1 MWKKLSLNNLKSV
14 LKFIK
19 YVWKINPKILI
30 ANIIFRLA
38 QTVIPVLLLYVVKM
52 LVDLVVLYA
61 KTGKREDYSEII
73 GLILVEL
80 GLAILSNLLA
90 RGMEFT
96 DYVLADLVTHR
107 TSVDIIKKCS
117 ELDLEQFQDSAF
129 QDKLN
134 QARSQMQSREYLIS
148 EALYLIQSI
157 INVLFLSITLISYN
171 FWYIFILA
179 ISIIPSSLG
188 DNYINKLYY
197 KLNLSQ
203 TSKRREL
210 DYVCYLGAS
219 SDTAKEV
226 KAYSLYDYFINR
238 FQYVSK
244 KLFLSKLTIHIL
256 RMKLSSIY
264 FSASTMGYYSIYG
277 IILLDVAKGNITVGD
292 LSLITGIFFRVCGAL
307 EAVSRGYIKISQGAM
322 HLENLFNFFEIKFS
336 LKKSA
341 TPIPFPKIIKSGF
354 EFRNVG
360 FKYHN
365 TDKWVLR
372 NINLKIEV
380 GYKTALVG
388 ENGSGK
394 STIIRLISRL
404 YDPSEGQILL
414 DNVDIRDYDAEQ
426 YRAGITIL
434 FQDFM
439 RYNLPVNRNISLGNV
454 KKLDDKK
461 SIVNAAKLSLID
473 DLIVQFPDGYNQMLG
488 KMFDGGTDL
497 SGGQW
502 QKIAFARA
510 YMRDSQVFILDEPTS
525 ALDAQSEEDIIS
537 IFNEHVKQKISII
550 VSHKFSIIR
559 KADNIIIIDKG
570 AIKETGTHEQL
581 INGDSIYAQLYNLQ
595 AKGYIIDEQTN
606 CSEEDEFQA
615 LEELVF

>member
-14 LKFIK
+14 PKFIK

-30 ANIIFRLA
+30 ANIVFRLI
-38 QTVIPVLLLYVVKM
+38 QTVIPLLLLYVVKM
-52 LVDLVVLYA
+52 LVDLVVLYS
-61 KTGKREDYSEII
+61 KTGNREDYSEII
-73 GLILVEL
+73 GLILIEL
-80 GLAILSNLLA
+80 GLAIFSNLLA
-90 RGMEFT
+90 RGIEFT
-96 DYVLADLVTHR
+96 DYVLADLVTHK

-117 ELDLEQFQDSAF
+117 ELDLEQFQDSVF

-134 QARSQMQSREYLIS
+134 QARSQMQSREYLMS
-148 EALYLIQSI
+148 EALYLIQGI
-157 INVLFLSITLISYN
+157 INVIFLSAALVSYN

-203 TSKRREL
+203 TSKKREL
-210 DYVCYLGAS
+210 DYVCFLGAS
-219 SDTAKEV
+219 SETAKEV
-226 KAYSLYDYFINR
+226 KAYNLYNYFINR

-244 KLFLSKLTIHIL
+244 KLFLSRRTIHVL

-264 FSASTMGYYSIYG
+264 FSASTLGYYSIYG
-277 IILLDVAKGNITVGD
+277 IILLDAAKGKITVGD
-292 LSLITGIFFRVCGAL
+292 LSLITGLFFRVCSAL
-307 EAVSRGYIKISQGAM
+307 ENVSRGYIKIAQSAM
-322 HLENLFNFFEIKFS
+322 HLENLFDFFEIKFS
-336 LKKSA
+336 LTKSFK
-341 TPIPFPKIIKSGF
+341 PIPFPKIIQTGF
-354 EFRNVG
+354 EFRDVG
-360 FKYHN
+360 FKYHK
-365 TDKWVLR
+365 TERWVLR
-372 NINLKIEV
+372 NINLKIDIGHRV
-380 GYKTALVG
+380 ALVG

-394 STIIRLISRL
+394 STIIKLISRL

-414 DNVDIRDYDAEQ
+414 DNVDIREYDAEE
-426 YRAGITIL
+426 YRTGITVL

-454 KKLDDKK
+454 QKLDDIK
-461 SIVNAAKLSLID
+461 SVVKAAKLSLVD
-473 DLIVQFPDGYNQMLG
+473 DLITNFPSGYNQMLG

-510 YMRDSQVFILDEPTS
+510 YMRDSQVYVLDEPTS
-525 ALDAQSEEDIIS
+525 ALDAQSEEDMIS

-550 VSHKFSIIR
+550 ISHKFSIIR

-570 AIKETGTHEQL
+570 AIKEIGTHEQL

-595 AKGYIIDEQTN
+595 AKGYIIDNQTD
-606 CSEEDEFQA
+606 CSPQEELQE
-615 LEELVF
+615 LEEIVF